1 MDADEQ
7 DDAPLPAA
15 AIVALNRGHVIEA
28 IKRVREA
35 EPGLGLAAAKAR
47 VDAYIGRDPMLSAH
61 LEQQV
66 KAARSRLI
74 RWVVVIDILLFA
86 ALGWYF
92 FLR

>member
-1 MDADEQ
+1 MDTDEQ
-7 DDAPLPAA
+7 DPAPLPAA

-47 VDAYIGRDPMLSAH
+47 VDAYLGRDPMLKAQFD
-61 LEQQV
+61 QQGR
-66 KAARSRLI
+66 AARSRLI

>member
-1 MDADEQ
+1 MDEHDE
-7 DDAPLPAA
+7 DETALPAA
-15 AIVALNRGHVIEA
+15 AIVALNRGQVIEA
-28 IKRVREA
+28 IKLVREA

-47 VDAYIGRDPMLSAH
+47 VDAYVGRDPMLRAQ
-61 LEQQV
+61 LDQQV
-66 KAARSRLI
+66 KAARSRHI

>member
-1 MDADEQ
+1 MDEHDQDEP
-7 DDAPLPAA
+7 ALPAA
-15 AIVALNRGHVIEA
+15 AIVALNRGQAIEA
-28 IKRVREA
+28 IKLVREA
-35 EPGLGLAAAKAR
+35 EPGLGLAAAKSR
-47 VDAYIGRDPMLSAH
+47 VDAYIGRDPMLKAQ

-66 KAARSRLI
+66 KAARNRLI

>member
-1 MDADEQ
+1 MEEHDQDE
-7 DDAPLPAA
+7 AALPAA
-15 AIVALNRGHVIEA
+15 AIVALNRGKAIEA
-28 IKRVREA
+28 IKLVREA

-47 VDAYIGRDPMLSAH
+47 VDAYVGRDPMLKAQ

-66 KAARSRLI
+66 KAARNRLI